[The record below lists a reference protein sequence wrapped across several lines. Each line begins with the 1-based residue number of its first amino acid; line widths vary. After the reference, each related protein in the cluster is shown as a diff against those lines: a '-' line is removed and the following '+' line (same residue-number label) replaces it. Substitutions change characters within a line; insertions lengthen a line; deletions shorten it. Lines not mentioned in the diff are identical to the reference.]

1 MSPGFRNVL
10 RFAGVPVDSAE
21 PVRRKY
27 GSRMIGI
34 VTLCLLPL
42 LVFDVPQWVFILSQI
57 IWGAG
62 VYIGLSVAGITP
74 GIADALFLIVQKR
87 TGLVAPVFPSLSG
100 FCLQVIKLRVKP
112 RPMRTGI

>member
-57 IWGAG
+57 IWGRA
-62 VYIGLSVAGITP
+62 YISACPWPGITP
-74 GIADALFLIVQKR
+74 E
-87 TGLVAPVFPSLSG
+87 SLMLC
-100 FCLQVIKLRVKP
+100 F
-112 RPMRTGI
+112 

>member
-34 VTLCLLPL
+34 VTLCLLRSWCSTSRSG
-42 LVFDVPQWVFILSQI
+42 FHFIADYL
-57 IWGAG
+57 GAG
-62 VYIGLSVAGITP
+62 VYIGLSVAGDNS
-74 GIADALFLIVQKR
+74 GIADALF
-87 TGLVAPVFPSLSG
+87 
-100 FCLQVIKLRVKP
+100 
-112 RPMRTGI
+112 

>member
-42 LVFDVPQWVFILSQI
+42 LVFDVPQWVLILSQI
-57 IWGAG
+57 NRRAG
-62 VYIGLSVAGITP
+62 VYIGLSVAG
-74 GIADALFLIVQKR
+74 DNSR
-87 TGLVAPVFPSLSG
+87 N
-100 FCLQVIKLRVKP
+100 R
-112 RPMRTGI
+112 

>member
-27 GSRMIGI
+27 GSRRIGI

-42 LVFDVPQWVFILSQI
+42 LVFDVPQGVFILSQI

-62 VYIGLSVAGITP
+62 VYIGLSVAG
-74 GIADALFLIVQKR
+74 DNSR
-87 TGLVAPVFPSLSG
+87 N
-100 FCLQVIKLRVKP
+100 R
-112 RPMRTGI
+112 